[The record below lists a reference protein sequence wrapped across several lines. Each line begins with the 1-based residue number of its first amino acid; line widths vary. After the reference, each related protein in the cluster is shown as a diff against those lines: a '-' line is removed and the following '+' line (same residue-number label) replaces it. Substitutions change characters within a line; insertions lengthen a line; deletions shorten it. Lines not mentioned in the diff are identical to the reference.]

1 MIHCL
6 KCDGT
11 GTCLRCKGCGR
22 AGFFVKLPPP
32 NAPACQ
38 HCKGSGR
45 CPQCH
50 GDGQLPEPIYRPDIY
65 ICTSLTTPTS
75 ITIAAITGATWRY
88 LSVPVEVPGW
98 PDEQQL
104 EFVGRRC
111 REHYQEQRGKLTLF
125 GEILG
130 YVYRPRRGVYRSFS
144 IDGRIVDDA
153 KDL

>member
-1 MIHCL
+1 VPAMPRRR
-6 KCDGT
+6 T
-11 GTCLRCKGCGR
+11 ATR
-22 AGFFVKLPPP
+22 ADLQ
-32 NAPACQ
+32 AR
-38 HCKGSGR
+38 H
-45 CPQCH
+45 
-50 GDGQLPEPIYRPDIY
+50 L
-65 ICTSLTTPTS
+65 
-75 ITIAAITGATWRY
+75 Y
-88 LSVPVEVPGW
+88 LHIVDHGW